1 MTPGSASDR
10 NGGEQTMAIS
20 IEQFAEVQLR
30 TALVKEATRVEG
42 TDRLLKLKISLGS
55 EERQIVAGLGQHYE
69 PEALVGR
76 TIVVVANLEPAT
88 IRGVESN
95 GMMLVASGGGRLALL
110 TPDGGDFPP
119 GAVVR

>member
-1 MTPGSASDR
+1 
-10 NGGEQTMAIS
+10 MAIS

-30 TALVKEATRVEG
+30 TALVTEATRVEG

-95 GMMLVASGGGRLALL
+95 GMMLAASSGGRLALL

>member
-1 MTPGSASDR
+1 MTPGSASNR

-95 GMMLVASGGGRLALL
+95 GMMLAASSGGRLALL

>member
-1 MTPGSASDR
+1 
-10 NGGEQTMAIS
+10 MAIS

-55 EERQIVAGLGQHYE
+55 EERQIVAGIGRHYE

-95 GMMLVASGGGRLALL
+95 GMMLAASSGGRLALL